1 MRRTLAF
8 LMVLLL
14 LAAGSAAYIGGTVYA
29 EREQVEIYERAIVGD
44 SSLAAGLGI
53 SLLSEYSDHL
63 FWNTSYTVG
72 SAECDTELEFSASPK
87 QVLTPISYDG
97 AGIGVNY
104 IYGVV
109 TDTPIEELSGILRAY
124 RELYEDTPVG
134 GSLDRVVRMAD
145 YYDYYPIKVDISLP
159 GTYWSA
165 GVVFQFKDRADYPAE
180 AEVWDKFNSFFKIPV
195 NEADYC
201 TIGVTRDERG
211 QSVGVASGHG
221 VEPNLYSISTYT
233 ASRCFF
239 SIDIKYSDG
248 RGGTN
253 DVDTSLIPG
262 GYGIY
267 AFDYERVWDEPAS
280 SSGVIQTVY
289 DPEKGTGV
297 DADSLAC
304 VYPLSRDVSVRGMAV
319 SPDERELWL
328 LTEEDGV
335 SVFTV
340 IDIESMTDIARISL
354 GETEYYGFYPSGR
367 HVVLYGGSYD
377 DGRKIALVSMDDSG
391 RPSLVL
397 NGDRCALPRYNYYDM
412 SHSSKSS
419 FDGKRLAI
427 LNYLYD
433 ENGVMTCGFTLEVY
447 TTDGGTY
454 YGEYLCS
461 LARCDSTNYNDN
473 CNIARLEF
481 SEP

>member
-8 LMVLLL
+8 LTVLLL
-14 LAAGSAAYIGGTVYA
+14 LAAGSMAYIGGTVYA
-29 EREQVEIYERAIVGD
+29 ERDRVEIYERAMIGD
-44 SSLAAGLGI
+44 SSLAAGLGV
-53 SLLSEYSDHL
+53 SLLSEYADHL
-63 FWNTSYTVG
+63 FWNTSYAVG
-72 SAECDTELEFSASPK
+72 STVADTKLEFSASPK
-87 QVLTPISYDG
+87 QVPSPITYDG
-97 AGIGVNY
+97 AGIWLNY
-104 IYGVV
+104 AYGVV
-109 TDTPIEELSGILRAY
+109 TDTPIEELSGISRAY
-124 RELYEDTPVG
+124 RELYEATPVG
-134 GSLDRVVRMAD
+134 GSLERVVRMAD
-145 YYDYYPIKVDISLP
+145 YYDYYPISVGISLP

-165 GVVFQFKDRADYPAE
+165 GVILRSKVRADYPAE
-180 AEVWDKFNSFFKIPV
+180 VEVMDKFSSFFKIPV

-201 TIGVTRDERG
+201 TIGVTRDKRG
-211 QSVGVASGHG
+211 QPVGVSSGRG
-221 VEPNLYSISTYT
+221 VEPTLYSISTYT
-233 ASRCFF
+233 TSQCFF

-253 DVDTSLIPG
+253 ILDTDLIPG

-267 AFDYERVWDEPAS
+267 AFDYERIWDEPAS
-280 SSGVIQTVY
+280 SSGIIQTVY
-289 DPEKGTGV
+289 DPEKGTGI

-304 VYPLSRDVSVRGMAV
+304 VYPLSRDVAVRGMAV
-319 SPDERELWL
+319 SPDEGELWL
-328 LTEEDGV
+328 LTEEGGT

-377 DGRKIALVSMDDSG
+377 DGRRIALVSVDDSG
-391 RPSLVL
+391 RPSLVMY
-397 NGDRCALPRYNYYDM
+397 GDRSALPSYNYYDM

-419 FDGKRLAI
+419 FDGERLAI

-433 ENGVMTCGFTLEVY
+433 EQGVQLCGFTLEVY
-447 TTDGGTY
+447 TTDGGRY

-473 CNIARLEF
+473 CKIARLEF